1 MLSLVIYAGHE
12 GNDIAGK
19 KTPQPALADYAIFSA
34 MSLPFHNPH
43 ESSKTAFYC
52 LNETICERY
61 AV

>member
-12 GNDIAGK
+12 GNDIAEK
-19 KTPQPALADYAIFSA
+19 NPQPALADYAIFFFA